1 MSARAIDDHLGMLF
15 AALYVSEGWFDSWFQ
30 WHNSKQRHMRKMAMY
45 GRARAVVLYDRVL
58 NGEMRA

>member
-1 MSARAIDDHLGMLF
+1 MSAQAIGNHLGMLF
-15 AALYVSEGWFDSWFQ
+15 AALYVSEGWFDSWSQ
-30 WHNSKQRHMRKMAMY
+30 WHDAKQPHMRKMSMY